1 METEDDLRRFL
12 KQKLRE
18 CFNIH
23 YSNSSR
29 ATSWND
35 TATCPWVF
43 DGYLCW
49 PDTEAGTTISQNCP
63 DFVEGF
69 QHTNL
74 AHKTCLG
81 NGTWF
86 RHPESDREWS
96 NYTNCVDHEE
106 LIFRS
111 SINTWYIRGY
121 ITSLV
126 TLIVSLIIFMSFK
139 TLWCTRIKIHI
150 QLFISLSFTC
160 IVWIIWYKFIVQ
172 NPDTIFEYPKL
183 CVIWHIVIYYFML
196 SNYFWVFCEGLH
208 LHLALVVVFVKDTIA
223 IRWFLVIGWIFPLFY
238 VGFYASFL
246 FYFTTGH
253 P

>member
-1 METEDDLRRFL
+1 MFVFFVCLQYMQRTEHSFYDIHLFVSSTEKVLLNISILIANNYISYRPVAFCVSPGNVVNKTMETEDDLRRFL

-172 NPDTIFEYPKL
+172 NPDTIFEYP
-183 CVIWHIVIYYFML
+183 VSIIMAM
-196 SNYFWVFCEGLH
+196 S
-208 LHLALVVVFVKDTIA
+208 
-223 IRWFLVIGWIFPLFY
+223 IFI
-238 VGFYASFL
+238 
-246 FYFTTGH
+246 
-253 P
+253 